1 MFHIKYVTIHVY
13 SIKECITL
21 MRKRKTYEELTFSDD
36 FMFCNILSNHLDLC
50 KELLELLLD
59 VKIRKIEIAQTQKVI
74 DVTYEGKGVRFDVY
88 VEDDMNS
95 VYDIEMQTV
104 TKKDL
109 PKRSR
114 YYQGMIDS
122 NLINKGQGYTKLK
135 KSYIIF
141 ICMDVDEL
149 FAGNLPVYT
158 FENTCLQDSSIKLDD
173 EAIKVIINAN
183 GNRES
188 LSENMGAFLDFIKD
202 NVANS
207 HFTKKIQEVI
217 SDSKSKS
224 KWRDVYMTL
233 EMKIQE
239 EREEAHEEGLAEG
252 RAEGLLSTIKLCK
265 KIGWDYSD
273 TVKQVMEDYNL
284 DEETAQVNVSAL
296 W

>member
-1 MFHIKYVTIHVY
+1 
-13 SIKECITL
+13 
-21 MRKRKTYEELTFSDD
+21 
-36 FMFCNILSNHLDLC
+36 
-50 KELLELLLD
+50 
-59 VKIRKIEIAQTQKVI
+59 
-74 DVTYEGKGVRFDVY
+74 
-88 VEDDMNS
+88 
-95 VYDIEMQTV
+95 
-104 TKKDL
+104 
-109 PKRSR
+109 
-114 YYQGMIDS
+114 
-122 NLINKGQGYTKLK
+122 
-135 KSYIIF
+135 
-141 ICMDVDEL
+141 MDVDEL

-252 RAEGLLSTIKLCK
+252 LAKGRAEGLLNTVKLCK
-265 KIGWDYSD
+265 KVGWSFSD
-273 TVKQVMEDYNL
+273 TVKQVMEDYNV
-284 DEETAQVNVSAL
+284 DEETAKEKISTL